1 MYSHES
7 ALIAGIYY
15 GIHRQRQIPPPPP
28 APTPP
33 PSPRPLRRP
42 HHPLLR
48 RKHLHYLHQSPASQ
62 HQLRPL
68 RPRKK
73 NPQSGF
79 AISSHGH
86 LSTTIYGLT
95 RCRGDIPADVCSSC
109 ITDAATQLPSLCPNR
124 TDARIWYE
132 YCFLRY
138 DSDDFLGKSDTSYA
152 VIVYNVENATDP
164 VRFNE
169 AVKELMG
176 RVDEAAVR
184 SSKSFGWGVTAFTN
198 NVTVRGMA
206 QCTRDL
212 SPEVC
217 RECLASAVGLFPDYC
232 SYRKGCR
239 VLYSSCVVRY
249 EIYDF
254 LFQTDSSSGSAGDL
268 LRKRMILS

>member
-1 MYSHES
+1 MAFTVKSLLLH
-7 ALIAGIYY
+7 L
-15 GIHRQRQIPPPPP
+15 
-28 APTPP
+28 
-33 PSPRPLRRP
+33 L
-42 HHPLLR
+42 PLL
-48 RKHLHYLHQSPASQ
+48 LLPLALSDDPITHYCGGNTFTNSTN
-62 HQLRPL
+62 PL
-68 RPRKK
+68 QANINFVLSDLEKRT
-73 NPQSGF
+73 PQSGF

-86 LSTTIYGLT
+86 LATTIYGLT
-95 RCRGDIPADVCSSC
+95 RCRGDLSPDICSSC
-109 ITDAATQLPSLCPNR
+109 ITAAAAQLPSLCPNR

-184 SSKSFGWGVTAFTN
+184 SSKRFGWGVTAFTE

-212 SPEVC
+212 SPESC
-217 RECLASAVGLFPDYC
+217 RECLESAVGLFPDYC

-249 EIYDF
+249 EIYEF
-254 LFQTDSSSGSAGDL
+254 LFKTDSSSGSTAGDL
-268 LRKRMILS
+268 LGQRMILS